1 MFEFLL
7 LSLKTYSSNMI
18 SRLATTEMNIE
29 ACNIITPCNPV
40 DGYEH
45 FRTIH

>member
-1 MFEFLL
+1 
-7 LSLKTYSSNMI
+7 MI

-40 DGYEH
+40 DSYKS
-45 FRTIH
+45 FRTIHCHFQNTVKLRNT

>member
-1 MFEFLL
+1 MLEFLL

-29 ACNIITPCNPV
+29 ACNIITPCNAG
-40 DGYEH
+40 DGYKS